1 MKRTLLAS
9 SLVISACGAGEANP
23 PSTPP
28 PSPPLPSVIA
38 PLPPE
43 IKVIIE
49 KDLVVA
55 RDKEG
60 RELFHA
66 TVKGARRAIAAPGGG
81 AFVLDARFARRLN
94 SRGEERWKAEIKV
107 GKELFAA
114 RDHLVVSTGGRM
126 QLFEGEDGIDHGV
139 IVADDAGV
147 ERQASAPLTSFR
159 VPLRLFPGHKGDAH
173 RSIAVDP
180 SGLLLV
186 GAADGSLVGLD
197 FDGEPR
203 FQLGV
208 RGSVSEVHLR
218 PSGGFDVITS
228 WGTFVVDPVA
238 RTVIEPPSP
247 LMASLDFRAEPW
259 PRAPDVVFGPA
270 DAWALESRFENDE
283 RERRL
288 HHFDGKTWSH
298 VPAPEITLMSSPLLS
313 GATEF
318 NATSL
323 ARGPQGQLL
332 VIGLEQTWSKVA
344 PAMSGVALHV
354 LERSGKDLRERRDL
368 KKPSNA
374 TGQPIES
381 SVSGPT
387 YALGP
392 GGREVFCVADTCIA
406 KGLSPSFR
414 VEGGAPPKAL
424 EGGWIAFE
432 WPDGAGWWENKPIV
446 FAGEALWRLDK
457 GGVYRDGKKV
467 HEPPSDEQLYDEFGY
482 GESRSPPARALWAS
496 GPNDVWIAQ
505 GIVNYGSVLLHWD
518 GAAFTRV
525 KAPLQFI
532 EHIGGAGPNDLW
544 FAGDGVARY
553 DGRAMRRVAGIPAG
567 AIVPGASGD
576 VWIGNWRVTA
586 RAGKTEDI
594 EGKEASVPPVAAPS
608 APLALSAIEPGIR
621 LDPILLTIP
630 GERPLTAAL
639 GAEEGPTK
647 GFVWFHDRQRIVEY
661 DGASARLIHRATPQT
676 PLDGQRCAAIKAP
689 GEGAFLSTGPDRMVA
704 LRTVAQGTTTDVVWL
719 PALLAIGASP
729 SGDVWAVS
737 ASSDDMSPRA
747 VVAGRAGLRA
757 VKGLPLA
764 AYAGVSVRADNDVWL
779 AGGLLATDDGTR
791 AWPAGEGA
799 LVHFD
804 GGAFTRH
811 RAPDGAL
818 LAVSAVGPNE
828 AWAVGLDGGLVH
840 VKDTTVRAYH
850 VEVGGARLRVALRAV
865 AARGPNDVWIAGD
878 HAMLLRWDGSSLKRA
893 GTGALPADTV
903 FTAVIPPGDK
913 QGYVVGPAGMWAIRR

>member
-1 MKRTLLAS
+1 MKRTLFAS
-9 SLVISACGAGEANP
+9 SLLIAACGAGEANP

-28 PSPPLPSVIA
+28 SLPLPSVIA

-43 IKVIIE
+43 IKVTIE

-55 RDKEG
+55 RDKEAK
-60 RELFHA
+60 ELFRA

-81 AFVLDARFARRLN
+81 AFVLDARFARRIN
-94 SRGEERWKAEIKV
+94 GRGEERWKAEIKV

-114 RDHLVVSTGGRM
+114 RDHLVVSTGARM
-126 QLFEGEDGIDHGV
+126 QLFEAEDGIDHGV

-147 ERQASAPLTSFR
+147 ERQANAPLTSFR
-159 VPLRLFPGHKGDAH
+159 APLRLFPGHKGDVH
-173 RSIAVDP
+173 RSIAVDA
-180 SGLLLV
+180 SGLLLT

-208 RGSVSEVHLR
+208 RGAVSDVR
-218 PSGGFDVITS
+218 PRPNGGFDVITS
-228 WGTFVVDPVA
+228 LGTFVVDPAA
-238 RTVIEPPSP
+238 RTVIEPPRP
-247 LMASLDFRAEPW
+247 LMASLDSFAEPW
-259 PRAPDVVFGPA
+259 LRVPQVVFGPS
-270 DAWALESRFENDE
+270 DAWALDSRFENDE
-283 RERRL
+283 RERTL
-288 HHFDGKTWSH
+288 HHFDGKTWSQ
-298 VPAPEITLMSSPLLS
+298 VPAPELTLLSSPLLS
-313 GATEF
+313 GASEF

-332 VIGLEQTWSKVA
+332 VIGLEQTWSKVD
-344 PAMSGVALHV
+344 PAMSGVALRV
-354 LERSGKDLRERRDL
+354 LERAGKDLRERRDL
-368 KKPSNA
+368 KKPSSA
-374 TGQPIES
+374 TGQPIQS

-414 VEGGAPPKAL
+414 VEGGEPPKAL
-424 EGGWIAFE
+424 DGGWIAFE
-432 WPDGAGWWENKPIV
+432 WPDGGMWWENKPIV

-467 HEPPSDEQLYDEFGY
+467 HEPPSDDQLYNEFGY

-518 GAAFTRV
+518 GAVFARV

-532 EHIGGAGPNDLW
+532 EHIGGAGPKDLW
-544 FAGDGVARY
+544 FAGDGVAHY
-553 DGRAMRRVAGIPAG
+553 DGKTIRRIAGIPAG
-567 AIVPGASGD
+567 AIVTGASGE
-576 VWIGNWRVTA
+576 VWIGNWRVTP
-586 RAGKTEDI
+586 RAGKPEDI
-594 EGKEASVPPVAAPS
+594 EGKEASVPPIAPPS
-608 APLALSAIEPGIR
+608 APLALSGIEPGIR
-621 LDPILLTIP
+621 LDPILLTIS

-639 GAEEGPTK
+639 GADEGPTTK
-647 GFVWFHDRQRIVEY
+647 GLVWFHDRQRVIEY
-661 DGASARLIHRATPQT
+661 DGVSARLIHRATPQT
-676 PLDGQRCAAIKAP
+676 PLDGQRCLALKAR
-689 GEGAFLSTGPDRMVA
+689 GEGAFLSAGPDRMVGLHTIA
-704 LRTVAQGTTTDVVWL
+704 SGTTTDVVWL

-737 ASSDDMSPRA
+737 ASGDDASPRA
-747 VVAGRAGLRA
+747 VVHSRAGLRM
-757 VKGLPLA
+757 VKGLPPA
-764 AYAGVSVRADNDVWL
+764 AYAGVAVRADNDVWL
-779 AGGLLATDDGTR
+779 PGGLLPADDGTR
-791 AWPAGEGA
+791 AWPAGEGV

-818 LAVSAVGPNE
+818 LAAAAVGPSE
-828 AWAVGLDGGLVH
+828 AWAVGLDGGIVH
-840 VKDTTVRAYH
+840 VKDNTVHAYH
-850 VEVGGARLRVALRAV
+850 VEVSGKRLRVALRAV

-878 HAMLLRWDGSSLKRA
+878 HATLLRWDGSSLKRI
-893 GTGALPADTV
+893 GTGALLADTV
-903 FTAVIPPGDK
+903 FTAVIPPSDK